1 MDCNLKPVQKIYFI
15 SDFIMLIISGI
26 IIIFEIILYISTLNY
41 KNNGLIKDILSNWEF
56 QPIFDLKVIDEK
68 PSDEYTN
75 DINQYSLMQWDGTI
89 EGCNCLNATEKE
101 VGKDYYNKI
110 NRFPCKYNNNFE
122 KYCEKILPTN
132 GRNINIWKGK
142 KIIPIFNYN
151 SKRYFDY
158 LLKSNSC
165 NSSEYKS
172 CGLLDNKKN
181 QMCILKSEKCPI
193 NKIIIDKKT
202 PKDYNYTKFELNNG
216 YYLFYTN
223 EAIDSKIL
231 VSFKISEGK
240 ICVDTNKHYIRNP
253 DYNLYSSFDNG
264 GCDDFDERYFQIDS
278 QNKKDLFNENGI
290 LNLTL
295 NLPNFTLSNDEMFLF
310 YRNYIGLSQGKNIIF
325 NDIIYIKKFMEIYSI
340 LKTPKLIIIL
350 LITGFSVFEIIKNCY
365 KTYSKYLL
373 TNTDIIIKFLL
384 IILNIIFLI
393 MSLILIITEGNSI
406 TILNNLDQTSYRGT
420 TTLKLEMIFCKTFF
434 ILSIIL
440 SSINIALCIFWFCGR
455 NLLYL
460 FTDESNREYEN
471 FDNRSSIPSRIMGKS
486 GRTTFK
492 SLNERSTLVNYKNRK
507 TEHIKE
513 EENEGEILD
522 NSNNEIDGN

>member
-1 MDCNLKPVQKIYFI
+1 MDCNLKPFQKIYFTA
-15 SDFIMLIISGI
+15 DFIMLIISGTLI
-26 IIIFEIILYISTLNY
+26 VFEIILFISTLNY

-56 QPIFDLKVIDEK
+56 QPIFDLKVINEK

-89 EGCNCLNATEKE
+89 EGCNCLNATENE

-110 NRFPCKYNNNFE
+110 NRFSCKSSSQFE
-122 KYCEKILPTN
+122 KYCQKILPTN

-142 KIIPIFNYN
+142 KIIPVFNYD

-158 LLKSNSC
+158 LKTSNFC

-172 CGLLDNKKN
+172 CGFLDNKKN
-181 QMCILKSEKCPI
+181 KMCILKSEKCPI

-202 PKDYNYTKFELNNG
+202 PKDYKYTKLELNNG

-223 EAIDSKIL
+223 EANDSKIL

-240 ICVDTNKHYIRNP
+240 ICTDTNKHYIRNP

-264 GCDDFDERYFQIDS
+264 GCDDYDERYYKIDS

-310 YRNYIGLSQGKNIIF
+310 YRNYIGLSQGQNIKF
-325 NDIIYIKKFMEIYSI
+325 NDIIYIKKFMEIYSS
-340 LKTPKLIIIL
+340 LKIPKFIIIL
-350 LITGFSVFEIIKNCY
+350 CITGFTIFEIIKNCY
-365 KTYSKYLL
+365 KKYSKYLL

-406 TILNNLDQTSYRGT
+406 TILDNLDQTSYSGT
-420 TTLKLEMIFCKTFF
+420 KSLKIEMIFCKIYF
-434 ILSIIL
+434 ILSIVL
-440 SSINIALCIFWFCGR
+440 SSLNIVLCIFWFCGR

-460 FTDESNREYEN
+460 FTDESNKEYDNFEN
-471 FDNRSSIPSRIMGKS
+471 RGSLPSGIIGKS

-492 SLNERSTLVNYKNRK
+492 SINERITLVNYKNRK

-513 EENEGEILD
+513 EENEGEIFED
-522 NSNNEIDGN
+522 NKLEEN